1 MIEEETKNEIVKQ
14 VLNELKS
21 KKLLNNPKSSYSNT
35 EKILYSLNVLPEAVK
50 LIKEEITKL
59 EEEAKD
65 IPPAPAKSNTLV
77 LHEGENVYNYG
88 DETLATRISELKQI
102 VVKTNSQVR
111 LVKEALKKFEDD
123 EYYPIIESI
132 YFERKTYSEIEDE
145 FGWAVGTI
153 SKHRKRL
160 INKLKVYIFPN
171 TFMNELGD

>member
-1 MIEEETKNEIVKQ
+1 MNEEEKNEIVKQ

-21 KKLLNNPKSSYSNT
+21 KKLLNNPKSAYNNT
-35 EKILYSLNVLPEAVK
+35 EKILYSLNVLPEAIK
-50 LIKEEITKL
+50 LIREEIKKL
-59 EEEAKD
+59 EDEAKE
-65 IPPAPAKSNTLV
+65 IPSSPAKSSTLV
-77 LHEGENVYNYG
+77 IHEGNNTYNYG

-123 EYYPIIESI
+123 EYYPIIEAI
-132 YFERKTYSEIEDE
+132 YLERKTYSEIEDE